1 MWESLS
7 HSSKKKK
14 DLGSKVH
21 TWWPRVAVRVNWVGD
36 RLGCLACTE
45 AKIAIVDWRV
55 APLSGYQQP
64 RLHASANH
72 CWGVLKPVKC
82 IVDGSALRDCDY
94 VQSFYLWV
102 SLMAAPGFTR
112 KCTREVSYLPAYFLR
127 SNCLTLSEASVSG
140 SKMFGTLMKSICIR
154 LIDIGLALKN

>member
-7 HSSKKKK
+7 HSSKKK

-64 RLHASANH
+64 RLHASANR

-82 IVDGSALRDCDY
+82 IVDGSALRECDY
-94 VQSFYLWV
+94 VQSFYLCFFNGCSWV
-102 SLMAAPGFTR
+102 YKEMYAGSVIISIEALTCLFPS
-112 KCTREVSYLPAYFLR
+112 EQL
-127 SNCLTLSEASVSG
+127 SNFLSEQVCQG
-140 SKMFGTLMKSICIR
+140 VKC
-154 LIDIGLALKN
+154 LAH